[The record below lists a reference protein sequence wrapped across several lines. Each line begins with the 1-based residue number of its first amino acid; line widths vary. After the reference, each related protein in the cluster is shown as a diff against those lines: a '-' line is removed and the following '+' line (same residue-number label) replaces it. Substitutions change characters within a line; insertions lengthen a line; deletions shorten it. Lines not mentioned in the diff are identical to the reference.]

1 MCRRLAMTLQAAA
14 TPLHAGTVQWLVEH
28 GYEVP
33 EHLIPPEYVP
43 VK

>member
-1 MCRRLAMTLQAAA
+1 MTLQAAA
-14 TPLHAGTVQWLVEH
+14 TPLHAGTVQYLTEK

-33 EHLIPPEYVP
+33 ANLIPPEYVP